1 MFKARATSRY
11 CWALEQPLLRLP
23 DMSRR
28 RLTSGVL
35 AGVAAWAISCAPAV
49 RSTVIGPLEPSRL
62 AEFWEDVDPR
72 TRDLFHGV
80 AGREVQPDPK
90 AVYTVKA
97 TDTTGFSISYDV
109 EDESGV
115 EWSVK
120 MGDEAQSE
128 VTASRIVWAM
138 GYQQPPNAYL
148 ARWHWRE
155 GEARRLENGG
165 RFRPKLP
172 TLKNAGIWAWHEN
185 PFVGTQAYRG
195 LLVLMMIL
203 NSTDLKDDNNAV
215 YERRRNDRLIGRWY
229 AVKDLGATLGTTG
242 RIDPKRNDIGAFEPH
257 GFISG
262 VRGGRV
268 TFAFRGRHQ
277 ELLRVITTGDVAW
290 MCNRLARLTPAQW
303 RDAFRAGGYDEAL
316 AARFIG
322 RIQQKIAEGQ
332 ALQPRAGGRTS

>member
-1 MFKARATSRY
+1 MSSRGVTS
-11 CWALEQPLLRLP
+11 AV
-23 DMSRR
+23 
-28 RLTSGVL
+28 LTV
-35 AGVAAWAISCAPAV
+35 VAAWAIGCAPAI
-49 RSTVIGPLEPSRL
+49 RSTVPGPLGPREM
-62 AEFWEDVDPR
+62 AEFWHDVNPR
-72 TRDLFHGV
+72 SRDLFHGV
-80 AGREVQPDPK
+80 AGREGQPDPK

-120 MGDEAQSE
+120 IGDEAQSE

-155 GEARRLENGG
+155 GEARRLEHGG

-172 TLKNAGIWAWHEN
+172 TLKSAGIWGWHEN

-215 YERRRNDRLIGRWY
+215 YERLKGDHVVGRWY

-242 RIDPKRNDIGAFEPH
+242 RMDPKRNDIEAFEPH
-257 GFISG
+257 GFITG
-262 VRGGRV
+262 VSGGRV
-268 TFAFRGRHQ
+268 KFAFRGRHQ
-277 ELLRVITTGDVAW
+277 ELLRVITPDDVVW

-303 RDAFRAGGYDEAL
+303 KDAFRAGGYDEAL
-316 AARFIG
+316 AARFIR
-322 RIQQKIAEGQ
+322 RIQQKITEGQ
-332 ALQPRAGGRTS
+332 ALQTRTGGERS

>member
-1 MFKARATSRY
+1 MSSRGV
-11 CWALEQPLLRLP
+11 
-23 DMSRR
+23 MSAV
-28 RLTSGVL
+28 LTV
-35 AGVAAWAISCAPAV
+35 VAAWAIGCAPAI
-49 RSTVIGPLEPSRL
+49 RSTVQGPLHPREV

-72 TRDLFHGV
+72 SRDLFHGV
-80 AGREVQPDPK
+80 AGREVQPDPN
-90 AVYTVKA
+90 AVYSVTA

-120 MGDEAQSE
+120 TGDEAQSE

-172 TLKNAGIWAWHEN
+172 TLKNAGIWSWHEN

-195 LLVLMMIL
+195 LLVLMMVL
-203 NSTDLKDDNNAV
+203 NSTDLKDGNNAV
-215 YERRRNDRLIGRWY
+215 YERRKDDRVVGRWY

-242 RIDPKRNDIGAFEPH
+242 RMDPKRNDIEAFEPH
-257 GFISG
+257 GFITG
-262 VRGGRV
+262 VRNGHV
-268 TFAFRGRHQ
+268 KFAFRGRHQ
-277 ELLRVITTGDVAW
+277 ELLRVITPDDVAW

-303 RDAFRAGGYDEAL
+303 KDAFRAGGYDDAL
-316 AARFIG
+316 AARFIR

-332 ALQPRAGGRTS
+332 ALQTGAGGRRS

>member
-1 MFKARATSRY
+1 M
-11 CWALEQPLLRLP
+11 
-23 DMSRR
+23 R
-28 RLTSGVL
+28 RLCVTTIIL
-35 AGVAAWAISCAPAV
+35 AGVSVWAAGCAPAL
-49 RSTVIGPLEPSRL
+49 RSTATGPLAPRQM

-72 TRDLFHGV
+72 SRDLFHGV
-80 AGREVQPDPK
+80 AGPRAQPDRD

-97 TDTTGFSISYDV
+97 TDTSGFSISYDV
-109 EDESGV
+109 EDESAV

-120 MGDEAQSE
+120 IGDEAQSE

-155 GEARRLENGG
+155 GEARRLEDGG

-172 TLKNAGIWAWHEN
+172 TLKNAGIWAWREN

-203 NSTDLKDDNNAV
+203 NSTDLKDDNNAI
-215 YERRRNDRLIGRWY
+215 YERWGGNRVVARWY

-242 RIDPKRNDIGAFEPH
+242 RLDPQRNDIDAFEQH
-257 GFISG
+257 EFISG
-262 VRGGRV
+262 VRDGRV
-268 TFAFRGRHQ
+268 KFAYRGRHQ
-277 ELLRVITTGDVAW
+277 DLLREIAPDDVAW

-303 RDAFRAGGYDEAL
+303 NDAFRAGGYDEPVR
-316 AARFIG
+316 ARFIR
-322 RIQQKIAEGQ
+322 RIQQKIAEGLV
-332 ALQPRAGGRTS
+332 LQKRPAGGRP

>member
-1 MFKARATSRY
+1 MDVSSGRVTS
-11 CWALEQPLLRLP
+11 AI
-23 DMSRR
+23 
-28 RLTSGVL
+28 L
-35 AGVAAWAISCAPAV
+35 AGAIACAIGCAPAV
-49 RSTVIGPLEPSRL
+49 RATITGPLEPRQV

-72 TRDLFHGV
+72 SRDLFYGV
-80 AGREVQPDPK
+80 AGRTVQPDPK

-120 MGDEAQSE
+120 IGDEAQSE

-155 GEARRLENGG
+155 GDARRLENGG

-172 TLKNAGIWAWHEN
+172 TLTNAGIWSWHEN

-215 YERRRNDRLIGRWY
+215 YERRSGGRVVGRWY

-242 RIDPKRNDIGAFEPH
+242 RIDPKRNDIDAFEPH

-262 VRGGRV
+262 VSRR
-268 TFAFRGRHQ
+268 Q
-277 ELLRVITTGDVAW
+277 ELLRMITPADVAW
-290 MCNRLARLTPAQW
+290 MCNRLARLTRAQW
-303 RDAFRAGGYDEAL
+303 ADAFRAGGYDEAV
-316 AARFIG
+316 AARFIR

-332 ALQPRAGGRTS
+332 ALETRAGGRS

>member
-1 MFKARATSRY
+1 
-11 CWALEQPLLRLP
+11 
-23 DMSRR
+23 
-28 RLTSGVL
+28 
-35 AGVAAWAISCAPAV
+35 
-49 RSTVIGPLEPSRL
+49 L
-62 AEFWEDVDPR
+62 AEFWEDVNPR
-72 TRDLFHGV
+72 SRDLFHGV

-90 AVYTVKA
+90 AIYTVKT

-109 EDESGV
+109 EDESGG

-120 MGDEAQSE
+120 IGDEAQSE

-172 TLKNAGIWAWHEN
+172 TLKNAGIWSWHEN

-203 NSTDLKDDNNAV
+203 NSTDLKDDNNTV
-215 YERRRNDRLIGRWY
+215 YERRTGERLVGRWY

-242 RIDPKRNDIGAFEPH
+242 RIDPKRNDIEAFEPH
-257 GFISG
+257 GFITG

-268 TFAFRGRHQ
+268 KFAFRGRHQ
-277 ELLRVITTGDVAW
+277 ELLRVITPEDVAW

-303 RDAFRAGGYDEAL
+303 SDAFRAGGYDEAL
-316 AARFIG
+316 AARFIR

-332 ALQPRAGGRTS
+332 ALQTRAGGRRS